1 MAAFNKLR
9 IKKGEE
15 WKTAF
20 CTCYGLFKYLIMPF
34 ELCNA
39 SAFFQHYINDVLQE
53 HLDVFCTAYIDDILV
68 YSENLKE
75 HRAHMKMVLEALCKA
90 DLQVDIFKCE
100 FHVKEVLYLGLI
112 VGKNGVRMDPAKVA
126 AIRKWETL
134 RSVKDVQAFL
144 GFANFYR

>member
-9 IKKGEE
+9 IKKDKE

-20 CTCYGLFKYLIMPF
+20 CTCYGLFEYLIMPF

-39 SAFFQHYINDVLQE
+39 SAFFQHYINNALQE
-53 HLDVFCTAYIDDILV
+53 HLNVFCTVYIDDILV

-75 HRAHMKMVLEALCKA
+75 HKAHMKMVLETLCKVG
-90 DLQVDIFKCE
+90 LQINIFKCE

-112 VGKNGVRMDPAKVA
+112 VRKNKVRMDSAKVA
-126 AIRKWETL
+126 VICE
-134 RSVKDVQAFL
+134 
-144 GFANFYR
+144 